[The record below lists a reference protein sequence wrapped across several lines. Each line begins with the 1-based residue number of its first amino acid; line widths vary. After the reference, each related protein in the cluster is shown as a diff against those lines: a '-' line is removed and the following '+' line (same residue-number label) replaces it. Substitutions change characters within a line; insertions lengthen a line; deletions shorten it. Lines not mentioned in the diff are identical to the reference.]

1 MTSRNLPCGC
11 IMQWDDDET
20 TIAFCGRHTVDY
32 IRWEGSDREFIKT
45 IATPTGKPDRKALHE
60 LQ

>member
-1 MTSRNLPCGC
+1 
-11 IMQWDDDET
+11 MQWDDDET